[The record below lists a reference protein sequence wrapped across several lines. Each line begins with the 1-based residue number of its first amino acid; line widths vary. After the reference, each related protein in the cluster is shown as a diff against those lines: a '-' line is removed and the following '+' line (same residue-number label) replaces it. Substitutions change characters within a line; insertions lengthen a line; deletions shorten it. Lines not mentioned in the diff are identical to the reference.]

1 MKDNKLMYDCS
12 TEHRSIRDALICDY
26 KEPNKFKGIGRLKE
40 STKFK
45 YINYNNHGSL
55 INIIKLF
62 LSGYFVHSK
71 NPRDISHEVYSK
83 ILCPI
88 DPYYGNLISK
98 DANYLDSFRILHV
111 NYLNFTN
118 KDLKCISKVV
128 PLCRNDKI
136 KLKEESIKE
145 FPILVDY
152 LAATRRIE
160 PTIVSEY
167 INCEMS
173 DCVKIDDKWL
183 IQPKSM
189 IKSAKS

>member
-26 KEPNKFKGIGRLKE
+26 KEPDKFNG
-40 STKFK
+40 TFK
-45 YINYNNHGSL
+45 KCTEFDYINYNSHGSL
-55 INIIKLF
+55 MNTIKLF
-62 LSGYFVHSK
+62 LSGYFVDSK
-71 NPRDISHEVYSK
+71 DPRDISHEVYSK

-118 KDLKCISKVV
+118 KDLKWISKVI
-128 PLCRNDKI
+128 PLCGNDKI
-136 KLKEESIKE
+136 KEEWIKE

-152 LAATRRIE
+152 LVATRRIE